1 VLNFLRRH
9 RVLLTAA
16 VGLLI
21 AAGLAVSANRAP
33 ARADRVGRFF
43 LDVMAPLQQGTMA
56 VERALEGT
64 WQRWAALVR
73 ARDENAALRQRAAR
87 LQQRLD
93 RMAEV
98 ELENV
103 RLRRLLEFRR
113 RLRGE
118 LIAATVIGRDAGG
131 LARTVVIDRGTSEGV
146 TRDAAVLVPEGIV
159 GRVFQ
164 VGRRSARVLLISDD
178 HSGVAALVQRTRA
191 GGIVQGTVDGG
202 CQLAYVKR
210 TEDVQVNDEVVT
222 SGLDGIFPKGLPI
235 GRVVAVDRGG
245 EGLFLSADVVP
256 RVEFGQLEEV
266 LVTRGPVALLAEDE
280 APAEGTAA
288 PPAPPAEPPGG

>member
-1 VLNFLRRH
+1 VLTFLRRH

-33 ARADRVGRFF
+33 MRTDRVGRLF
-43 LDVMAPLQQGTMA
+43 LDVMAPLQRATAA
-56 VERALEGT
+56 VERTFEST
-64 WQRWAALVR
+64 WWRWATLVR
-73 ARDENAALRQRAAR
+73 ARDENATLRRRARR

-93 RMAEV
+93 RLAEV

-103 RLRRLLEFRR
+103 RLRRLLDFRR

-131 LARTVVIDRGTSEGV
+131 LARTVLIDRGTAEGV
-146 TRDAAVLVPEGIV
+146 ARDAAVLVPEGIV
-159 GRVFQ
+159 GRVFR
-164 VGRRSARVLLISDD
+164 VGRHSARVLLISDD
-178 HSGVAALVQRTRA
+178 HSGVAALVQRSRA
-191 GGIVQGTVDGG
+191 GGIVQGTVEGG

-235 GRVVAVDRGG
+235 GRVAAVDRGG
-245 EGLFLSADVVP
+245 EGLFLSAEILP

-266 LVTRGPVALLAEDE
+266 LVTRGPVASLEAEE
-280 APAEGTAA
+280 EPAEGTAV
-288 PPAPPAEPPGG
+288 PPADPPSPPGG